1 MANFWRLVNKVIAKA
16 DVILEVIDARMV
28 EETRNAEVE
37 SKVKGEGKPL
47 IYVVNKCDL
56 VNIEG
61 LRKKI
66 QHLNPCVFVSTT
78 KHHGFTMLKDRILIE
93 AHKRNIKKPRVGV
106 LGYPNVG
113 KSSVINTLKGSSA
126 AKTSPESGFTR
137 SLQNVRV
144 GSSIMM
150 IDTPGVFPYLENN
163 KAAHVLT
170 GVIDSGKAKDP
181 DAAAMRIMEEH
192 PGSVEG
198 YFGVGAHDDG
208 EITLG
213 EIALKKG
220 LLLKGGKPDIDRAA
234 RNILR
239 LWQKGEIKEQALVLS
254 KVNQRITFFRR
265 KESQKPSR

>member
-78 KHHGFTMLKDRILIE
+78 QHHGFTMLKDRILIE

-163 KAAHVLT
+163 KAAHILT

-192 PGSVEG
+192 PGVVEK
-198 YFGVGAHDDG
+198 YFNVGAHDDG

-213 EIALKKG
+213 EIALKRG

-239 LWQKGEIKEQALVLS
+239 LWQKGEIKAEALG
-254 KVNQRITFFRR
+254 
-265 KESQKPSR
+265 PS